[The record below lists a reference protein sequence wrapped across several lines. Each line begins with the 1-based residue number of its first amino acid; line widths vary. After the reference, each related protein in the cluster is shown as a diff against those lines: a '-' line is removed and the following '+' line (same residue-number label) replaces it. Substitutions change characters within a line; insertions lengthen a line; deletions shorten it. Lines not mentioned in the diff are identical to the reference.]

1 MKFGRAVNL
10 CQREMGHGRWLE
22 TVFLA
27 CALAMAVCLS
37 ATICSAQDDEDWHV
51 VPHSSGGGGSV
62 SGDAAAG
69 SNSVTKETAGAAE
82 IVVACGERA
91 RPAGEPFKSIM
102 AQIMAVRDAPA
113 DIQLFESVAP
123 TGPHS
128 RPPGCAFYNLPQMTK
143 FLNSWMNMQDSKA
156 LEPMFYAVLAHE
168 LGHLMHHDF
177 DPGRRAL
184 GSVRLELEADQFAG
198 YTLSRLNIRAENISD
213 YYRLTGDDFAG
224 AANSHGNSGQRAAA
238 FMAGWRRAEMGLTE
252 QSTIGVGGS
261 DHP

>member
-1 MKFGRAVNL
+1 MSRGR
-10 CQREMGHGRWLE
+10 RLE
-22 TVFLA
+22 SVFLA
-27 CALAMAVCLS
+27 CALAMAVYLS
-37 ATICSAQDDEDWHV
+37 ATVCAAQNDEDWHV
-51 VPHSSGGGGSV
+51 VPHPSGGEGSV
-62 SGDAAAG
+62 TSRDAAA
-69 SNSVTKETAGAAE
+69 SPNSITKGTAGSAE

-91 RPAGEPFKSIM
+91 RPAGEPFRSIM
-102 AQIMAVRDAPA
+102 AQIMAVWDAPA

-123 TGPHS
+123 SGPHS
-128 RPPGCAFYNLPQMTK
+128 RPPGCAFYNPQQMTK
-143 FLNSWMNMQDSKA
+143 FLDSWMNIHDSKA

-177 DPGRRAL
+177 DPARRAL
-184 GSVRLELEADQFAG
+184 DGVRRELEADQFAG

-224 AANSHGNSGQRAAA
+224 ASNSHGNSGQRAAA